1 MKKEYI
7 ESVDRYAISC
17 DNDHYLHRI
26 GSQEYPKIRHTRVA
40 PDDIDNWEEIPV
52 ADFPAYTVDQYKA
65 KVVEL
70 IRERYDVDKE
80 FEIQCEMLCAMLPAP
95 ATLDDENGAGHT
107 APVDPDAAIAAFRT
121 YNAYVD
127 NCKLRAV
134 EELENAA
141 DNDPD
146 RQIKASEE
154 LCAS

>member
-26 GSQEYPKIRHTRVA
+26 GSQEYPKIRRTRVA

-52 ADFPAYTVDQYKA
+52 ADFPFYTVDQYKA

-70 IRERYDVDKE
+70 IRERYDIDKE
-80 FEIQCEMLCAMLPAP
+80 FEIQREMVRVMLPDTD
-95 ATLDDENGAGHT
+95 TLSDNGAGHT
-107 APVDPDAAIAAFRT
+107 TPVDPDAAIAAFRT

-127 NCKLRAV
+127 NCKLRAK
-134 EELENAA
+134 
-141 DNDPD
+141 DPTQYET
-146 RQIKASEE
+146 RK
-154 LCAS
+154 L